1 MLRISEINTKR
12 EFFEMKGYWDQTLNK
27 SVENNIFLTWEKM
40 APSVNSL
47 ENNSTLKILCASEGN
62 EIVGIAPFRITR
74 KGLSGRFG
82 YGVLEPLTNGDTDYT
97 GIIVTQQEDQCLHQF
112 LTYLFTQ
119 KDWDF
124 MYYPDLPQGSPSLA
138 LVKNSSEIPKLE
150 IKKGTICPFIEVPI
164 SKEKLLTSL
173 NSRFQKKL
181 KKSLQKLEQEHGKVE
196 LKQYQDI
203 GSLEQAMEI
212 FFNLHQKR
220 WASKGEPE
228 KFEKKKSRNITFQTA
243 KYFAEKDWLRLYF
256 LTIDNEP
263 IAVELNL
270 EYSGKMYCHLKG
282 FDPNYSKFRV
292 GSLLTLKVLEEC
304 IAKGIAEYDFMQGA
318 EAYKFEWTNKF
329 RQSVNI
335 KLVNKKTSSNL
346 IDVGLKVLV
355 KSKIYFVLI
364 KYGLVFSTFRFLFK
378 KF

>member
-1 MLRISEINTKR
+1 VLRISEINTKR
-12 EFFEMKGYWDQTLNK
+12 EFFEMKDRWDQILNK
-27 SVENNIFLTWEKM
+27 STENNIFLTWEKM
-40 APSVNSL
+40 APSVYSL
-47 ENNSTLKILCASEGN
+47 GNNTALKILYASEGN

-74 KGLSGRFG
+74 KGLGHLG
-82 YGVLEPLTNGDTDYT
+82 YSVLEPLTNGDTDYT
-97 GIIVTQQEDQCLHQF
+97 GIIVAQNEDQCPHQF

-150 IKKGTICPFIEVPI
+150 IEKGVICPFIKVPH
-164 SKEKLLTSL
+164 SKEKLLASL
-173 NSRFQKKL
+173 NSKFQKKL

-196 LKQYQDI
+196 LKQYKDI
-203 GSLEQAMEI
+203 GSIEQAMEI

-220 WASKGEPE
+220 WASKGEPI

-256 LTIDNEP
+256 LTIDKEP

-304 IAKGIAEYDFMQGA
+304 IAKGIAEYDFMQGT

-346 IDVGLKVLV
+346 IDVGLKVLI
-355 KSKIYFVLI
+355 KSKIYFVLT
-364 KYGLVFSTFRFLFK
+364 KYGLVFSKFKYLFK